1 MPLEEATAGRVGVPF
16 LDLRPSHDPIKRRML
31 DAIEAIIDDGR
42 FVNGPEVSVFEKA
55 FARYCGS
62 AECVG
67 VGSGLDAI
75 LIALLA
81 SGLEPGSEVLV
92 PANTF
97 VATFEAVTLAGG
109 LPVPVDVT
117 EKDFNIDPEAAEAA
131 ITPRTQV
138 LLPVHLYG
146 QMADTR
152 TLRALAA
159 RRGLKLVEDACQAHG
174 AERDGLRAGGLG
186 DAGAFSFYP
195 GKNLGAMGDAGAL
208 TTNDEELAVVARALR
223 EHGQYTKYQHVH
235 KGFTARLDTI
245 QAAVLARKLEYLDEW
260 NEARRAAAEIYTERL
275 AGVGDVRTPPVPR
288 GSVPVWHLYTIR
300 TERRDALAAYL
311 RTVGIG
317 TAMHYPCPA
326 HLSEAYADL
335 GFERGA
341 FPVTEALADELLSLP
356 MFPAISPDQIE
367 RVIGSIRTFFAD
379 G

>member
-1 MPLEEATAGRVGVPF
+1 MPLKGAIADSVGVPF
-16 LDLRPSHDPIKRRML
+16 LDLHSSHDPIKGLVL

-42 FVNGPEVSVFEKA
+42 FVNGPDVSAFEDA
-55 FARYCGS
+55 FARYCGTAS
-62 AECVG
+62 SVG

-75 LIALLA
+75 LIALLS

-97 VATFEAVTLAGG
+97 VATFEAVTQAGG

-131 ITPRTQV
+131 ITPKTQV

-146 QMADTR
+146 QMADMR
-152 TLRALAA
+152 ALRAIAF
-159 RRGLKLVEDACQAHG
+159 RHGLKLVEDACQAHG
-174 AERDGLRAGGLG
+174 AERDSLRAGGVG

-208 TTNDEELAVVARALR
+208 VTNDAELDVVARALR
-223 EHGQYTKYQHVH
+223 EHGQYAKYQHVH

-245 QAAVLARKLEYLDEW
+245 QAAVLLRKLEYLEEW
-260 NEARRAAAEIYTERL
+260 NQARRGAAQMYGESL
-275 AGVGDVRTPPVPR
+275 ADVGDVRPQPVPR
-288 GSVPVWHLYTIR
+288 GSSPVWHLYTIR
-300 TERRDALAAYL
+300 TESRDALAAYL
-311 RTVGIG
+311 QTARIG
-317 TAMHYPCPA
+317 TAMHYPCPP

-335 GFERGA
+335 GFGRSA
-341 FPVTEALADELLSLP
+341 FPVSEALADELLSLP
-356 MFPAISPDQIE
+356 MFPNISPDQIE
-367 RVIGSIRTFFAD
+367 RVTGAIATFFAD

>member
-1 MPLEEATAGRVGVPF
+1 MPLQGAIADRVGVPF
-16 LDLRPSHDPIKRRML
+16 LDLRPSHDPIKGLVL

-42 FVNGPEVSVFEKA
+42 FVNGPDVSAFEDA
-55 FARYCGS
+55 FARYCGT
-62 AECVG
+62 ATCVG

-75 LIALLA
+75 LIALIA

-97 VATFEAVTLAGG
+97 VATFEAVTQTGG

-131 ITPRTQV
+131 ITPKTQV

-146 QMADTR
+146 QMADMR
-152 TLRALAA
+152 TLRTIAF
-159 RRGLKLVEDACQAHG
+159 RRELKLVEDACQAHG
-174 AERDGLRAGGLG
+174 AERDGLRAGGVG

-208 TTNDEELAVVARALR
+208 VTNDAELAVVARALR
-223 EHGQYTKYQHVH
+223 EHGQYAKYQHVH

-245 QAAVLARKLEYLDEW
+245 QAAVLLRKLEYLEEW
-260 NEARRAAAEIYTERL
+260 NRARRGAAEMYGERL
-275 AGVGDVRTPPVPR
+275 ADVGDVRPPPVPR
-288 GSVPVWHLYTIR
+288 GSSPVWHLYTIR

-311 RTVGIG
+311 QTAGIG
-317 TAMHYPCPA
+317 TAMHYPRPP

-335 GFERGA
+335 GFGRGA
-341 FPVTEALADELLSLP
+341 FPVSEALADELLSLP
-356 MFPAISPDQIE
+356 MFPGISPDQIE
-367 RVIGSIRTFFAD
+367 RVTGAITTFFAD